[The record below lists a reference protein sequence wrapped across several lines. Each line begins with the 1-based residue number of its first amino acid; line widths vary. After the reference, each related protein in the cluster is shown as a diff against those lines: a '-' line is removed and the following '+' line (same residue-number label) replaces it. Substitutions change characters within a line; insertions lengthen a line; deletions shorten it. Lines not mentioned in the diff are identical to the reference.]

1 MNFQTMNNLEY
12 FHINVLKESLYLFF
26 ADGVRVERDASQR
39 DAAAHRQPPAVGQ
52 TSGRTPKRNSLH
64 GRSGRRVR
72 SKHCRSL

>member
-1 MNFQTMNNLEY
+1 MIYYYCQTLKKSLNL
-12 FHINVLKESLYLFF
+12 FIV
-26 ADGVRVERDASQR
+26 DGVRVERDASQR
-39 DAAAHRQPPAVGQ
+39 DAAAHRQPSAVGQ